1 MTTMTTT
8 TIMRRILASAVVA
21 GLSAPLPQL
30 AVAEPAAAHALV
42 GARVGGIAPLDGLS
56 PFASFG
62 LEVGA
67 VLPPLQR
74 RLAIV
79 VAVDYTQPT
88 ATGTEMDPRVAG
100 GTYTWKLTE
109 RELGLMAVVMYRAT
123 QVKKLTP
130 YVGIGPRLLFLEST
144 VGDDGMPVISDTTEV
159 STKLGV
165 GMPLGAE
172 LKLGP
177 GRLTGELLL
186 QYGALDHVATGDS
199 HTGAVSLAL
208 GYRLLL

>member
-1 MTTMTTT
+1 MTTT
-8 TIMRRILASAVVA
+8 TLARSLLAATVLA
-21 GLSAPLPQL
+21 GLAGAPQL

-42 GARVGGIAPLDGLS
+42 GARVGAIAPLDGLS

-67 VLPPLQR
+67 VLPPMHR

-79 VAVDYTQPT
+79 IAADYTQPT
-88 ATGTEMDPRVAG
+88 ATGTAMDPRVAG
-100 GTYTWKLTE
+100 GSYTWKLTE
-109 RELGLMAVVMYRAT
+109 RELGLMAVILYRAT
-123 QVKKLTP
+123 QVKRVTP
-130 YVGIGPRLLFLEST
+130 YAGIGPRVLFLEST
-144 VGDDGMPVISDTTEV
+144 VGDHGLPVIAHTTEV
-159 STKLGV
+159 STKVGV
-165 GMPLGAE
+165 GVPLGAE

-186 QYGALDHVATGDS
+186 QYGALDHVATGAS
-199 HTGAVSLAL
+199 HTGAVSLAV